1 MPWIVRLGNAKVP
14 RVVQKVIFSKV
25 QQIVAILCLCLWP
38 NVFGNFRVL
47 EQVCCPLK
55 GGGCN
60 KNKNIIQEVKDNS
73 EEVIIGCET

>member
-38 NVFGNFRVL
+38 NVFGNYRVL
-47 EQVCCPLK
+47 EQVWCCD
-55 GGGCN
+55 